1 MRYNRTIALLA
12 ALATCALAIIACSG
26 VSQLITANS
35 QPTATSAAA
44 QPTQLS
50 SSRPASAS
58 ATPTTAAP
66 AANPTPKPNPL
77 TVSVALDT
85 KHVASAR
92 IEPEGGTISVA
103 AADGTKFTLTM
114 PKDALLSEETIT
126 MTVVS
131 AVNGLPLKGG
141 LTASVQLAPEG
152 LELFEPATLTVT
164 LPTATDPKE
173 SVGFAYSSTGK
184 DFHLYP
190 LEISGTTMTFELLH
204 FSGYGAGQ
212 GNASDASQYT
222 PTSAE
227 AQAENEMGAALAE
240 CRASGQA
247 CTLDNAKTEQI
258 MRDWYNDAVQPQ
270 LSAAETDDTVL
281 DDALVEY
288 FQWARQLMLLGID
301 ESKFS
306 KENQAAL
313 NSIVIGLKNAI
324 DKAYDR
330 CVNNHDPS
338 QVVVMIRRAKL
349 AAMLGLDNRPGL
361 DMNSAVEKVFKCATF
376 ELDLDSTIEEETA
389 AGPVRSHVRA
399 KVPLTIDPSTGLWT
413 WFSGKGSLDFVS
425 IDWPQPNPNCNLSAV
440 GHPSTIDVLARF
452 DLNIQANAHP
462 EIIAMINPNKPNAT
476 MTMTCKGVS
485 RSFQLDI
492 WAPGWSILHKDEL
505 SCGGAVGPGCG
516 FVIRDW
522 VVLGGSIYAT
532 KPYQRSANAGKA
544 QISETTTLDLKHT
557 PR

>member
-1 MRYNRTIALLA
+1 MRYKFSI
-12 ALATCALAIIACSG
+12 ALATCALGIIACSG
-26 VSQLITANS
+26 VSQLIPANS
-35 QPTATSAAA
+35 GPTATSAVAQATQPSFA
-44 QPTQLS
+44 QPTS
-50 SSRPASAS
+50 APAPS
-58 ATPTTAAP
+58 TTAAP
-66 AANPTPKPNPL
+66 TAKPTPKPNPL
-77 TVSVALDT
+77 TVSVAVDASHT
-85 KHVASAR
+85 ASAR
-92 IEPEGGTISVA
+92 IQPEGGTLSVT
-103 AADGTKFTLTM
+103 AADGSKFTLTL
-114 PKDALLSEETIT
+114 PKDALLSEETVT

-164 LPTATDPKE
+164 LPTAPDPKK
-173 SVGFAYSSTGK
+173 SVGFAYHATGK
-184 DFHLYP
+184 EFHLYP
-190 LEISGTTMTFELLH
+190 LEVSGTTMTFKLLH

-227 AQAENEMGAALAE
+227 AQAENELGTALAE

-247 CTLDNAKTEQI
+247 CTLGNAKTEQI
-258 MRDWYNDAVQPQ
+258 MRDWYTSAVQPE
-270 LSAAETDDTVL
+270 LTAAETDDAVL
-281 DDALVEY
+281 DDALVGY
-288 FQWARQLMLLGID
+288 FQWARQLALLGID

-313 NSIVIGLKNAI
+313 NSIAIGLKNAI

-338 QVVVMIRRAKL
+338 QVVVMMRRAKL

-399 KVPLTIDPSTGLWT
+399 KIPLTIDPSTGLWT
-413 WFSGKGSLDFVS
+413 WFSGKGTLDFVS
-425 IDWPQPNPNCNLSAV
+425 IDYPQVGGCSLSAV

-452 DLNIQANAHP
+452 DLNIKENARP
-462 EIIAMINPNKPNAT
+462 EIIAILNPNKPNAT
-476 MTMTCKGVS
+476 FTVTCKGVS

-492 WAPGWSILHKDEL
+492 WAPGWGIFHKDEL
-505 SCGGAVGPGCG
+505 VCGGAVGPGCG

-522 VVLGGSIYAT
+522 VYLGRSIFAT
-532 KPYQRSANAGKA
+532 KPYQRSTNAGKA
-544 QISETTTLDLKHT
+544 HISETTTLDLKHT
-557 PR
+557 PQ